1 MLTLQFI
8 PFNEIVGLSPERRL
22 KRILDA
28 VKEDKIVVLEGK
40 LAKGEETDLIKATM
54 ESINGRFK
62 GIEISVVSSDKKKEG
77 VFRKL
82 QRGLVEAIS
91 GARQGI
97 TIIGPATIIREI
109 RKDPDKVQLLTVE
122 ASRNGRSG
130 LRKKRRK

>member
-8 PFNEIVGLSPERRL
+8 PFSELSGLSPERRL
-22 KRILDA
+22 KRILDV
-28 VKEDKIVVLEGK
+28 VKEDKILVLEGK
-40 LAKGEETDLIKATM
+40 LAKEEEAELIKATM

-62 GIEISVVSSDKKKEG
+62 GIEISVVSSGKKEEG
-77 VFRKL
+77 IIRKL

-122 ASRNGRSG
+122 ARRNGRNG
-130 LRKKRRK
+130 IKRRRKK